1 MKFKKTNETISFAI
15 TLLGLLAGLWE
26 FPSVKVE
33 DESDETVGHTIQEIL
48 QKSCGLTLLPSTQS
62 SMVGNVSTLF
72 ISSCLE
78 SAFECC
84 MQFFVFFT
92 KVCCIHDLASSLVIH
107 VLILHYISIIAY
119 SRPLLN

>member
-1 MKFKKTNETISFAI
+1 MEQSVLLLI

-84 MQFFVFFT
+84 MQFFFFLQKFAVFMIWLPP
-92 KVCCIHDLASSLVIH
+92 CS
-107 VLILHYISIIAY
+107 YMY
-119 SRPLLN
+119 

>member
-1 MKFKKTNETISFAI
+1 MKQSVLLLI

-72 ISSCLE
+72 IIIKLSGISFWMLY
-78 SAFECC
+78 AI
-84 MQFFVFFT
+84 FFFFT
-92 KVCCIHDLASSLVIH
+92 KVCCIHDLASSLFIH

-119 SRPLLN
+119 SRPLLNEI